1 MILLYIILVTM
12 LYWQISHNRTL
23 VLNEY
28 WVLLSLNFIINFFIL
43 KKIRSSQLKME
54 ELERLRHIVKQ

>member
-1 MILLYIILVTM
+1 M